1 MERIIPLD
9 IWVSVI
15 GNRFLLNDKMHLVN
29 NILNGYKNN
38 SNKDYNKKI
47 IFELF
52 DKKINK

>member
-1 MERIIPLD
+1 
-9 IWVSVI
+9 
-15 GNRFLLNDKMHLVN
+15 MHLVN